1 MKFSIEGNP
10 FIIRFKTLQF
20 VILFLVR
27 IPLSIEGNPF
37 IIRFKTVSISK
48 NPVSVVLSI
57 EGNPFIIRFKTLSC
71 VYDLSSFIPVLK
83 VIHL

>member
-37 IIRFKTVSISK
+37 IIRFKTLNVS
-48 NPVSVVLSI
+48 NHVMGVNQL
-57 EGNPFIIRFKTLSC
+57 E
-71 VYDLSSFIPVLK
+71 Y
-83 VIHL
+83 

>member
-37 IIRFKTVSISK
+37 IIRFKTLYLQVSI
-48 NPVSVVLSI
+48 LSYKLCI
-57 EGNPFIIRFKTLSC
+57 EGNPFIIRFKTYLQ
-71 VYDLSSFIPVLK
+71 F
-83 VIHL
+83 H